1 MCQKNEGNNV
11 RKQSELAEGGSLGI
25 NRCFSLVE
33 TNNNYNFPIVGNASS
48 SQIYSGTNSSSEWKR
63 TTTLGKNLEGIKKE
77 VSTFLSQSLLRK
89 NGKYPREMSAYVKF
103 EEEKK
108 KEREELKKQIED
120 E

>member
-48 SQIYSGTNSSSEWKR
+48 S
-63 TTTLGKNLEGIKKE
+63 
-77 VSTFLSQSLLRK
+77 
-89 NGKYPREMSAYVKF
+89 
-103 EEEKK
+103 
-108 KEREELKKQIED
+108 
-120 E
+120 